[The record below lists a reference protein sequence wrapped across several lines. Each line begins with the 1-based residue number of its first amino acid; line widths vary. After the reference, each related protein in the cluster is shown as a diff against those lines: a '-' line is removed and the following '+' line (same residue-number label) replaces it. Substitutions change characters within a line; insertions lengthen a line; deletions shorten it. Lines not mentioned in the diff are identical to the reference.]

1 MSENETVETSEAKT
15 HDLISAIILV
25 VAVTVAAFL
34 RFYQIDL
41 KPLHHDEGVNSY
53 FLLNLYNR
61 GEYKY
66 DPTNYHGPTLYYFAL
81 LALWVWGKTELA
93 LRFWPAIWG
102 VLSVGILW
110 LLRRWLGEAG
120 LAVAAALM
128 AVSPG
133 LVYFSRDFIH
143 ETSFGFF
150 TLGIVVSA
158 WCYVA
163 TRRFLYLALAA
174 ISAALLFAT
183 KETAVITAVVLPL
196 AALCAVLWDKGC
208 QLKLWRRFQL
218 SRVLTE
224 LWQELR
230 SIWPSLDLLLSAAI
244 IFIFVNLVFYSS
256 FFTNWR
262 GVAGAFES
270 VWLWVG
276 RGTSGDGHKH
286 AFHYY
291 LGILMKLE
299 LPLLIGGLLGTVVAL
314 WRRKRF
320 GLFLL
325 AWSVGIVLTY
335 SLIPYK
341 TPWLIVSMLIP
352 LALLTG
358 YAAQEIFLCLPDLS
372 LRLLWVV
379 VLFIALIPSAQLAY
393 QVNFDKY
400 DDNSNSSGY
409 LQALGSRLGLKA
421 YTDGQYGGYVYAQ
434 TERDLLDLIREIE
447 GATSRLPTGK
457 ETDIYVASPEYW
469 PLPWY
474 LREYNHVAYAG
485 TLPETIA
492 QPIVIARDGQQG
504 ELEQKL
510 SGDYRSSFFT
520 LRPGVEL
527 VLYVRQRSTNSSQ

>member
-1 MSENETVETSEAKT
+1 MSENETVETSGVKT
-15 HDLISAIILV
+15 QDLISASILV
-25 VAVTVAAFL
+25 VAVTMAAFL
-34 RFYQIDL
+34 RLYQIDL

-110 LLRRWLGEAG
+110 LLRRWLGSAG
-120 LAVAAALM
+120 LAVAATLM

-143 ETSFGFF
+143 ESSFGFF
-150 TLGIVVSA
+150 TLGIVVGA

-163 TRRFLYLALAA
+163 TRRFIYLALAA

-183 KETAVITAVVLPL
+183 KETAVITAVVLLL
-196 AALCAVLWDKGC
+196 AALCAALWDRGC

-218 SRVLTE
+218 SVMLTE
-224 LWQELR
+224 VWQQLR
-230 SIWPSLDLLLSAAI
+230 GIWPSFDLLLSAAV
-244 IFIFVNLVFYSS
+244 IFIFINIVFYSS

-270 VWLWVG
+270 IWLWVG
-276 RGTSGDGHKH
+276 RGTGGDGHEH

-314 WRRKRF
+314 WRRERF

-341 TPWLIVSMLIP
+341 TPWLTVSMLIP

-358 YAAQEIFLCLPDLS
+358 YAAQEIFLRLPGLS
-372 LRLLWVV
+372 LRLLGAVS
-379 VLFIALIPSAQLAY
+379 VLIALILSAQLAY

-409 LQALGSRLGLKA
+409 LQALGSRLSLKA
-421 YTDGQYGGYVYAQ
+421 YTDGRYGGYVYAQ
-434 TERDLLDLIREIE
+434 TERDLLDLMREIE
-447 GATSRLPTGK
+447 KATSRLPTGK

-474 LREYNHVAYAG
+474 LREYSHVAYAG
-485 TLPETIA
+485 TLPDTIA
-492 QPIVIARDGQQG
+492 QPVIIAREGQQE

-510 SGDYRSSFFT
+510 SGDYRLSFFS

-527 VLYVRQRSTNSSQ
+527 VLYVRQQSTNSSE